1 MEAMLAYL
9 LKVSVSAILFY
20 LFIRILM
27 ERETQHEY
35 IRGLWIGAIVFSLVL
50 PFIYVPVPD
59 LFPEKVEAAESMNIV
74 MSGGEP
80 EMLRPEEM
88 HAAADW
94 LAVLGYVYIAGA
106 AIVSIGYAVSFIR
119 LYVSY

>member
-35 IRGLWIGAIVFSLVL
+35 IRGLWVGAIVFSLVL
-50 PFIYVPVPD
+50 PFIYVSILTWYLLSDCISGLNGLPGH
-59 LFPEKVEAAESMNIV
+59 MNTIAF
-74 MSGGEP
+74 S
-80 EMLRPEEM
+80 
-88 HAAADW
+88 A
-94 LAVLGYVYIAGA
+94 AVLKKADAAGM
-106 AIVSIGYAVSFIR
+106 YACV
-119 LYVSY
+119 

>member
-59 LFPEKVEAAESMNIV
+59 LFPEKAEAAESMENLPLAEV
-74 MSGGEP
+74 FHG
-80 EMLRPEEM
+80 RN
-88 HAAADW
+88 HADQSR
-94 LAVLGYVYIAGA
+94 GKYVCP
-106 AIVSIGYAVSFIR
+106 VSVHGVSFGPFIYAKR
-119 LYVSY
+119 EHFL

>member
-35 IRGLWIGAIVFSLVL
+35 IRGGVDRGDCLLSGSPVHICVHTVRGIFYQIV
-50 PFIYVPVPD
+50 YQD
-59 LFPEKVEAAESMNIV
+59 
-74 MSGGEP
+74 
-80 EMLRPEEM
+80 
-88 HAAADW
+88 
-94 LAVLGYVYIAGA
+94 
-106 AIVSIGYAVSFIR
+106 
-119 LYVSY
+119 

>member
-35 IRGLWIGAIVFSLVL
+35 IRGCGSGRLSSLWFYRSYMCLYL
-50 PFIYVPVPD
+50 TCF
-59 LFPEKVEAAESMNIV
+59 LKRRRLRKV
-74 MSGGEP
+74 
-80 EMLRPEEM
+80 
-88 HAAADW
+88 
-94 LAVLGYVYIAGA
+94 
-106 AIVSIGYAVSFIR
+106 
-119 LYVSY
+119 